1 MRLMIV
7 LLASFPLVSACSTAD
22 KQTQSSAYEACKGRQ
37 DADSRQRCIA
47 AETDRLRTERADGD
61 QTCLA
66 MVEEQRFR
74 AAMIDG
80 RAAPINTTGPAQG
93 C

>member
-1 MRLMIV
+1 MRLMMALV
-7 LLASFPLVSACSTAD
+7 ASLSLVGGCTTAD
-22 KQTQSSAYEACKGRQ
+22 KQSQSSAYEACKGRQ
-37 DADSRQRCIA
+37 DPQSRDRCIA
-47 AETDRLRTERADGD
+47 AETDRLRTERADSD

-80 RAAPINTTGPAQG
+80 RAAPTNRTGPAQR